1 MVSMTRRERIAVRSF
16 FSGDWYP
23 TTARLVRVRS
33 CVDAAR
39 VVTAD
44 EAGGDSGSSM
54 SETFVGVLPLGVAAP
69 FVAGAS
75 CLAGFLGGMF

>member
-1 MVSMTRRERIAVRSF
+1 
-16 FSGDWYP
+16 
-23 TTARLVRVRS
+23 VRVQS
-33 CVDAAR
+33 CVDATR
-39 VVTAD
+39 LVTAD
-44 EAGGDSGSSM
+44 ETGGDSGSSM